1 MLNIRGSVWDTSIPI
16 DGIEKSREQQIEE
29 MLPRARAVIFKNWGL
44 VVKSRLE
51 VEDVEQEL
59 FLVVINCVDLCLVC
73 LPE

>member
-59 FLVVINCVDLCLVC
+59 FLVVIKDRKSVV
-73 LPE
+73 